1 MEDGDG
7 LLRDRIEDIKQN
19 STVKRINEFRKKPS
33 VKFVEDVL
41 SSILIVALIALV
53 LWGIAG
59 VWPPM
64 VAVESGSME
73 PHMHRGDLVF
83 VVDNDRFVPDNVDTK
98 KGIVTY
104 QQGEEAEYKTFGNYG
119 DVIIFRP
126 NGNSNQPPVI
136 HRAMKYVEKGE
147 EWEGVSGTHTAQYS
161 GFVTKGDN
169 NRWYDQESGISKV
182 VKPEWVVG
190 KAKLSI
196 PYLGRIRLFFDS
208 LTTTG
213 YYKYGY
219 LEFYTFIGEEDH
231 RGTQIH
237 TPG

>member
-7 LLRDRIEDIKQN
+7 LLRDRIEKIKRN
-19 STVKRINEFRKKPS
+19 STIKRINEFRNRPG
-33 VKFVEDVL
+33 VKFVEDIL
-41 SSILIVALIALV
+41 SSILIVGLIALI

-83 VVDNDRFVPDNVDTK
+83 VVDNNRFVPDNAETNH
-98 KGIVTY
+98 GIVTY
-104 QQGEEAEYKTFGNYG
+104 QQGKEIGYKTFGNYG

-147 EWEGVSGTHTAQYS
+147 EWKGVSGTHTAPHS

-169 NRWYDQESGISKV
+169 NKWYDQESGISKV

-190 KAKLSI
+190 KAKVSI

-208 LTTTG
+208 LTTIG
-213 YYKYGY
+213 YYEYRSVD
-219 LEFYTFIGEEDH
+219 FYVYIDYDRYWET
-231 RGTQIH
+231 R
-237 TPG
+237 